1 VRTVAIPA
9 PVALAPLRSKRLLI
23 LASDDTLV
31 EQIRRGNEAAFSVVF
46 ERYAAGLL
54 RFCRHMVGSP
64 EEAEDAVQHTFAA
77 AFRDLA
83 RPGERE
89 VALKPWLYA
98 VARNRC
104 LSMLRSRRKQAV
116 LDFDL
121 PTEGLAEQVERRAD
135 LRDLLRDLRELP
147 EDQRAALLLSEA
159 GDLSHAEV
167 AGVLGC
173 EVANVKALVFRA
185 RSGLLQRW
193 EARETACADI
203 REQLANL
210 QGSSLRR
217 NGLRHHL
224 RSCAGC
230 RAYREQL
237 KHQRQMLAAA
247 LPVVLSL
254 DLRSRVLAAAGLG
267 GGSAGGGLAAGVG
280 TGLSASLGAGTLVKV
295 ATVGVL
301 VGGAVASG
309 KALVADIERLLAPP
323 PNASARS
330 SASVRPTPPGVR
342 LIGGRATEHGAP
354 QTELRVAEGR
364 APEQRSGASP
374 PSAGQPDGGR
384 GLGQESNANAAPSAS
399 DAPGRGEGAGSE
411 DNGSAGGPATK
422 GGGRIVEPPASTPG
436 QGGPPPDKSGKGGSP
451 SELPGRGGSPSV
463 PPGRG
468 GQASGPSGTGGPAS
482 GPSGRGG
489 LPSEP
494 PGTGGPASEPPGR
507 GGPASEPSGRGGP
520 ASGPPGTGGPA
531 SGPSGRGGPSSEPPG
546 TGGPASGPSGRGGPS
561 SEPPGR
567 GGPASEPPGRGGPAS
582 EPPGRGASP
591 SEPPDTGG
599 PTSGP
604 SGKSGPTP
612 RNNGNGGPPAKSPDT
627 GGPPSG
633 TPGEGGP
640 PPSNQANSGPPQGN
654 PGKGGAPPST
664 PVERA
669 PPERPSPKQGM
680 PEPKPSNEQPV
691 KTTAP
696 EPAPVAAP
704 KPASGPRPPLA
715 PGPP

>member
-9 PVALAPLRSKRLLI
+9 PVALAPLRSKRLLV

-64 EEAEDAVQHTFAA
+64 EEADDAVQDTFAA
-77 AFRDLA
+77 AFRDLG
-83 RPGERE
+83 RPGDRE

-104 LSMLRSRRKQAV
+104 QSMLRSRRKQAV

-147 EDQRAALLLSEA
+147 EDQRAALLLAEA

-173 EVANVKALVFRA
+173 EVGNVKALVFRA
-185 RSGLLQRW
+185 RSGLLQRR

-210 QGSSLRR
+210 RGSSLRR

-280 TGLSASLGAGTLVKV
+280 TGLSASLGAGTLVKI
-295 ATVGVL
+295 ATVGVV

-309 KALVADIERLLAPP
+309 NALVADLERLLAPS

-330 SASVRPTPPGVR
+330 PAPARPTPPGVR
-342 LIGGRATEHGAP
+342 LVSGRATEQGVP
-354 QTELRVAEGR
+354 QTEPRVAEGRADTR

-374 PSAGQPDGGR
+374 PSAGQPVGGR
-384 GLGQESNANAAPSAS
+384 GRGQESNANAVPSAS
-399 DAPGRGEGAGSE
+399 EAPWRGQRDGSE
-411 DNGSAGGPATK
+411 DHASAGGPETK
-422 GGGRIVEPPASTPG
+422 GGGRIVEPPASALG
-436 QGGPPPDKSGKGGSP
+436 QGGPPPDKSGKGG
-451 SELPGRGGSPSV
+451 
-463 PPGRG
+463 
-468 GQASGPSGTGGPAS
+468 
-482 GPSGRGG
+482 

-494 PGTGGPASEPPGR
+494 PARGGPASEPPAR
-507 GGPASEPSGRGGP
+507 GGPASEPPARGSLASEPSGRGGP
-520 ASGPPGTGGPA
+520 ASGPSGRGGSPSEPPGRGGSPSGPSGRDGSP
-531 SGPSGRGGPSSEPPG
+531 SGPSGRGGSP
-546 TGGPASGPSGRGGPS
+546 

-567 GGPASEPPGRGGPAS
+567 GGPGSGPPG
-582 EPPGRGASP
+582 
-591 SEPPDTGG
+591 
-599 PTSGP
+599 
-604 SGKSGPTP
+604 KS
-612 RNNGNGGPPAKSPDT
+612 
-627 GGPPSG
+627 
-633 TPGEGGP
+633 GP
-640 PPSNQANSGPPQGN
+640 PPSNQGNGGPPQGN
-654 PGKGGAPPST
+654 LGQGGAPPST

-669 PPERPSPKQGM
+669 PLERPSPKQGV
-680 PEPKPSNEQPV
+680 PEPKPSPEKPV
-691 KTTAP
+691 KTTPP

-704 KPASGPRPPLA
+704 EPASGPRPPLA